1 MTFFARQI
9 RNLLPVRTAVLG
21 LVGLKE
27 CADQRFDPKVR
38 IKHEIDEVLER
49 FRMTRR
55 LPGMEVMILKDGQEF
70 YRQEFGV
77 KDRENNNVLYA
88 RGTTVPYGPICGC
101 YASLLCLAWLQ
112 SSEALWTD
120 KMDAV
125 LQGTDEVFVNNTK
138 MIQVLLERWG
148 SPGPDRNYE
157 TPPAP
162 TGPMARV
169 FKTDYIVNMFSSTYK
184 PNQTTNSCAYCFEI
198 LAHWVNERMIEF
210 KTGLNNFLGNA
221 GLAGN
226 VRFYSPSVRHKDASL
241 LYISQKDSSEN
252 FVYTNRFYEDW
263 SQFYGMHGL
272 EGNVEGLANLGAFF
286 LDCLKPTSDKQIR
299 YENIKDMLEK
309 YAYYENT
316 GGVFYEGRSMG
327 WKITARKGSRNLWNV
342 NYTADGTFAYLH
354 LSRTKVPSFDFT
366 GINSLDS
373 FNLKIKHPH
382 ENLGQGKV
390 ENLGQPSP
398 PSESVQDNSECDR
411 NNVVIAMTSNLK
423 IKLADALMDELCAL
437 VRSVDEPDDD

>member
-1 MTFFARQI
+1 
-9 RNLLPVRTAVLG
+9 
-21 LVGLKE
+21 
-27 CADQRFDPKVR
+27 
-38 IKHEIDEVLER
+38 
-49 FRMTRR
+49 
-55 LPGMEVMILKDGQEF
+55 
-70 YRQEFGV
+70 
-77 KDRENNNVLYA
+77 
-88 RGTTVPYGPICGC
+88 
-101 YASLLCLAWLQ
+101 
-112 SSEALWTD
+112 
-120 KMDAV
+120 
-125 LQGTDEVFVNNTK
+125 
-138 MIQVLLERWG
+138 
-148 SPGPDRNYE
+148 
-157 TPPAP
+157 
-162 TGPMARV
+162 
-169 FKTDYIVNMFSSTYK
+169 
-184 PNQTTNSCAYCFEI
+184 
-198 LAHWVNERMIEF
+198 
-210 KTGLNNFLGNA
+210 
-221 GLAGN
+221 
-226 VRFYSPSVRHKDASL
+226 
-241 LYISQKDSSEN
+241 
-252 FVYTNRFYEDW
+252 
-263 SQFYGMHGL
+263 MHGL